1 MDSKQLNLDFE
12 DLEDNDDKHTITLNS
27 ARNMNVGSPLLKG
40 MDLDLSFAGSK
51 DPYRQE
57 GLGVQ
62 EQEVLVVFELP
73 DGSQGESRFKL
84 GQTVEFL
91 KSFVEQEYSIPM
103 QEQELYIEDRRLL
116 NPLSLLDYSTPEVKG
131 LGEVYVRVEGL
142 LPAASRK

>member
-1 MDSKQLNLDFE
+1 MADSKLSLDFE
-12 DLEDNDDKHTITLNS
+12 DLDVLEDKHTITINS
-27 ARNMNVGSPLLKG
+27 ARDVKISSPLMRG

-51 DPYRQE
+51 DPYGRDE
-57 GLGVQ
+57 NAIGVQ

-103 QEQELYIEDRRLL
+103 MEQVCIDTYL
-116 NPLSLLDYSTPEVKG
+116 PLI
-131 LGEVYVRVEGL
+131 
-142 LPAASRK
+142 